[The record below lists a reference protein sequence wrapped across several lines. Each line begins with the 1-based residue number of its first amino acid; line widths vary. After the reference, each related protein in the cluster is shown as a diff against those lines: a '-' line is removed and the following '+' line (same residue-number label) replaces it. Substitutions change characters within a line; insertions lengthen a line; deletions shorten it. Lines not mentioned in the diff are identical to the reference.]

1 MGIFSVKSGIL
12 LQKSD
17 RKRKLRKKIFL
28 TLKSWPKSTDSI
40 LSWHQKCVSTLFIT
54 KCKAKNWTSMRKIIS
69 CINWVI
75 NSELKLTITIICK
88 SSKRTSFFCF
98 IFPKKPKWSSPNDFN
113 VNFSLPMSPFINFAA
128 RKNCGLWP
136 KENFRF
142 TLIADKEWGSI
153 ARRNSRK
160 SWRSIRKRSQTIFL
174 DTRVSFV
181 ANQQI
186 SERSRKTLLWFT
198 IWKKASYWKW

>member
-1 MGIFSVKSGIL
+1 M
-12 LQKSD
+12 
-17 RKRKLRKKIFL
+17 
-28 TLKSWPKSTDSI
+28 
-40 LSWHQKCVSTLFIT
+40 SWHLKCASTLFIT
-54 KCKAKNWTSMRKIIS
+54 KCKTKNLTSTRKIIS

-88 SSKRTSFFCF
+88 SSRRTSFFCF
-98 IFPKKPKWSSPNDFN
+98 ISPKKPKWSSPNGFSA
-113 VNFSLPMSPFINFAA
+113 NFSLLMSLYINFAA

-160 SWRSIRKRSQTIFL
+160 SSRSIRKRSQTAFS

-181 ANQQI
+181 ASLQI
-186 SERSRKTLLWFT
+186 SELSRKTLLWFT
-198 IWKKASYWKW
+198 ICKKVSYWKL